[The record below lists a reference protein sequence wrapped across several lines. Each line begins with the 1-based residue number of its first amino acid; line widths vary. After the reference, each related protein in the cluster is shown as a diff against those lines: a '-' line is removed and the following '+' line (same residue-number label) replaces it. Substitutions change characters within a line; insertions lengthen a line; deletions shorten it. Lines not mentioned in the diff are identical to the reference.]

1 MAVATSKFFK
11 VSLVLLGVSVFMSG
25 LLPWIVADAPIIVSL
40 SQDPEDPYNLLITI
54 VHRDPSPEDYV
65 DRVQLSIDEGTVTC
79 PGTSFSLEPQE
90 EEFTVTHSCLTPCH
104 LSDPETPK
112 DRRVKARA
120 RSTVD
125 GWSDWSADTV
135 EIIEFNSLM
144 LLVAVV
150 ALVAVAL
157 VARKALRRHPTTDN
171 R

>member
-1 MAVATSKFFK
+1 VEDESRGLTVATSKFFK

-25 LLPWIVADAPIIVSL
+25 FLPWIVADAPIIVSL

-54 VHRDPSPEDYV
+54 VHRDPSPENYV

-79 PGTSFSLEPQE
+79 PGSSVSLEPQEE
-90 EEFTVTHSCLTPCH
+90 EEFTVTHSCFTPCH

-120 RSTVD
+120 RSTID
-125 GWSDWSADTV
+125 GWSDWSDTV

-157 VARKALRRHPTTDN
+157 VARKAL
-171 R
+171 